1 MRDWTNITIHNNT
14 FGEWSV
20 INIGKTSNPGVCEF
34 SRNFITKLA
43 PGSLNFNHS
52 SCKFR
57 ELSFFTLCNCNIDWL
72 EKLSPMKLIG
82 ESFCRVDDT
91 LKHCFNSTTFSVQR
105 YIEQVCDNK
114 TKQLDCMKNMNLK
127 KVEGKFIS
135 PDEIRRTTK
144 KYIMVA
150 VICITFLIAVIIT
163 LVVYFACK
171 KCCGNKEDSDD
182 YLLNGRVKR
191 SKTFSDDDRKI
202 IINTLDTMKLTESHA
217 LYNRVYQHTKKLMDG
232 GLDETEKVMCIG
244 EIVRALHERQN
255 PGSDYVAFTDILYK
269 QLRPV
274 ESAPPES
281 ELEEMTTANNDT
293 NMALERQTSHNNE
306 HIYAEPQLCGAQ
318 KPLLN
323 NDYSLPM
330 DKDLPMEALP
340 LYSEPIRKAKT
351 PPEPLPR
358 MATPYAIG
366 NATNIVQL
374 TPSDAM
380 TIESPP
386 TTILTAITGTTPK
399 QNLPDI
405 LYQSVNNNNKFNSKN
420 KRRENESTEINPQL
434 V

>member
-20 INIGKTSNPGVCEF
+20 INIGKTSNPETCVF

-43 PGSLNFNHS
+43 PGSLNFNHT

-57 ELSFFTLCNCNIDWL
+57 DLSFFTLCSCTVVEWL
-72 EKLSPMKLIG
+72 DKLSTQSLIS

-91 LKHCFNSTTFSVQR
+91 LRHCFNSTTFSIQR
-105 YIEQVCDNK
+105 YVEQVCESK
-114 TKQLDCMKNMNLK
+114 AKQLDCVKNMNLK
-127 KVEGKFIS
+127 KIEGKFIS

-150 VICITFLIAVIIT
+150 VISITFLIAVIIT
-163 LVVYFACK
+163 FVVYFACK
-171 KCCGNKEDSDD
+171 KCCSGKEDSEV
-182 YLLNGRVKR
+182 YLLSGRVKR

-202 IINTLDTMKLTESHA
+202 IINTLDNMKLNESHA
-217 LYNRVYQHTKKLMDG
+217 FYTHVYQHTKKLMDG
-232 GLDETEKVMCIG
+232 GLDETEKVVCIG
-244 EIVRALHERQN
+244 EIVRALHESQN
-255 PGSDYVAFTDILYK
+255 SGTDYVAFTDILYK
-269 QLRPV
+269 QLRPM

-281 ELEEMTTANNDT
+281 ELDEMTAVNDT
-293 NMALERQTSHNNE
+293 NAALERQTSHNNE
-306 HIYAEPQLCGAQ
+306 HIYAEPQLCGVQ

-330 DKDLPMEALP
+330 DKDLQMEALP
-340 LYSEPIRKAKT
+340 LYSEPIRKTQKTT

-374 TPSDAM
+374 TPSDA
-380 TIESPP
+380 INLESSV
-386 TTILTAITGTTPK
+386 TSSNTGTVPK

-405 LYQSVNNNNKFNSKN
+405 LYQSVNNNKKLNKN
-420 KRRENESTEINPQL
+420 RHHELESTEITPQL

>member
-20 INIGKTSNPGVCEF
+20 INIGKTTNPEVCEF
-34 SRNFITKLA
+34 SRNFITKLD
-43 PGSLNFNHS
+43 PGSLNFNHT
-52 SCKFR
+52 SCKFK
-57 ELSFFTLCNCNIDWL
+57 ELSFFTLCSCNIDWL
-72 EKLSPMKLIG
+72 EKLSPVKLIG

-91 LKHCFNSTTFSVQR
+91 LRSCFNSTTFSVQR
-105 YIEQVCDNK
+105 YLEQVCDNK
-114 TKQLDCMKNMNLK
+114 ATQLDCMKNMNLK

-135 PDEIRRTTK
+135 PDEITRSTK
-144 KYIMVA
+144 KYIMVG
-150 VICITFLIAVIIT
+150 VIFLICFLIAVIIT

-171 KCCGNKEDSDD
+171 KCCGNKKDSED

-191 SKTFSDDDRKI
+191 SKTFSDDDRRI

-217 LYNRVYQHTKKLMDG
+217 LYDRVYQHTKKLMDG
-232 GLDETEKVMCIG
+232 GLNETEKVVCIG
-244 EIVRALHERQN
+244 EIVHALHEKQN
-255 PGSDYVAFTDILYK
+255 SRTDYVAFTDILYK
-269 QLRPV
+269 QLRPM

-281 ELEEMTTANNDT
+281 ELEEMTTANDT
-293 NMALERQTSHNNE
+293 NIALERQASSSHNNE

-330 DKDLPMEALP
+330 DKDLQMEALP
-340 LYSEPIRKAKT
+340 LYSEPIRKPKI

-380 TIESPP
+380 IIESPA
-386 TTILTAITGTTPK
+386 TTTGTTPK

-405 LYQSVNNNNKFNSKN
+405 LYQSVNNNNKLNKS